1 MSSYSEPPSEPPS
14 ELGDGSTTDSSPRGQ
29 LSAQNSLEDMFVRHK
44 VGSACV
50 RTRAGRAACG
60 GGRTAR
66 SHLPAAPTQ
75 VSKLDTLAG
84 LAIRY
89 NVTVGGRRPALQ
101 LRPGRPL
108 FPPAPTEFG
117 TNRPRAPSACTQVS
131 DIKRA
136 NGLLSDTAM
145 FARDTLLI
153 PTRPLPVGCG
163 CGGPGAQ
170 GRWQAAHAAQRAVPA
185 SLPPS
190 HFVGLGVQPRLLG
203 H

>member
-50 RTRAGRAACG
+50 LAQAAPRAAAGAPRAHTSLRRPRRSPSWILWRGWPSDTTSRWAAG
-60 GGRTAR
+60 GPRCNCALAAR
-66 SHLPAAPTQ
+66 S
-75 VSKLDTLAG
+75 S
-84 LAIRY
+84 
-89 NVTVGGRRPALQ
+89 
-101 LRPGRPL
+101 
-108 FPPAPTEFG
+108 PPAPTELG
-117 TNRPRAPSACTQVS
+117 ANRPRAPSACTQVS